1 MCRVLAYLGAPARLD
16 DLLYKPDSS
25 LIRQAYAPQML
36 HMLNLA
42 GFGLAAWDPASHE
55 PGEPFVYRTPTLPM
69 FDANLR
75 ALARKV
81 RPGCALAH
89 VRGVSYH
96 DRAQLG
102 EINLHPFRAPDL
114 PLLLAHNG
122 DLHRFA
128 EIKLGLLQRTDP
140 RHAANIRGTTDS
152 EHMYALLLS
161 QLSDPRVRGDGPTLV
176 RAIERMLREVRVE
189 RRRAG
194 IDTSSP
200 VNLFLADGE
209 TVVAVRF
216 TFDFGCYPTDDP
228 ARVHPMQLH
237 YLSMW
242 YSLGT
247 RYEPVD
253 GEWRMNG
260 PIASAD
266 SVILASEPLT
276 RDTSSWLEVPEY
288 TALWFSR
295 RGGRLELGSYEL
307 DA

>member
-1 MCRVLAYLGAPARLD
+1 MCRVLAYLGSPALLD
-16 DLLYKPDSS
+16 DLLYQPDSS
-25 LIRQAYAPQML
+25 LVRQAYAPQML

-42 GFGLAAWDPASHE
+42 GFGLAAWDEASHE
-55 PGEPFVYRTPTLPM
+55 PGEPFVYRTMTLPM

-81 RPGCALAH
+81 RAGCALAH
-89 VRGVSYH
+89 VRGVAYH
-96 DRAQLG
+96 EHVQLG
-102 EINLHPFRAPDL
+102 ELNLHPFRSGDL

-128 EIKLGLLQRTDP
+128 EVRLGMLARTDP

-152 EHMYALLLS
+152 EHIFALLLS
-161 QLSDPRVRGDGPTLV
+161 QLPDPRARLDGPTLV
-176 RAIERMLREVRVE
+176 RAIERTLQLVRVE

-209 TVVAVRF
+209 TVVAARF
-216 TFDFGCYPTDDP
+216 TFDFGCYPTADP
-228 ARVHPMQLH
+228 ARVHPMQMQ

-247 RYEPVD
+247 RYERLE
-253 GEWRMNG
+253 GEWRMDG
-260 PIASAD
+260 PASAAD
-266 SVILASEPLT
+266 AVILASEPLT

-288 TALWFSR
+288 SALWFSR
-295 RGGRLELGSYEL
+295 RGGRFELGSYEL